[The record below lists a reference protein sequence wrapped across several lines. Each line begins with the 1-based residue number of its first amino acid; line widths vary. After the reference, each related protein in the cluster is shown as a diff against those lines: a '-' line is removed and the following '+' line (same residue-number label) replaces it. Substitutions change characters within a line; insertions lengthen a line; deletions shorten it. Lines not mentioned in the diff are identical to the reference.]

1 MEFIPTNLLKTGS
14 TTGYFPHEFHKIGLF
29 KISRKFLGD
38 IFDFSFP
45 TKLQATNIRVA
56 VLRKMTCLTK
66 FVKLLP
72 AKLIHI
78 ALKTIFMFECRCQ
91 LRCQDFLMARLK
103 LSYSLIASS
112 SWEAF
117 SKKRIPGI
125 DKTAANFLN
134 SRQISG
140 HYLLTNSFLS
150 FGNIYKYSAQIL
162 NTPFLQNSS
171 GQLLRLLAN
180 VFSSNTSAK
189 MFALPG

>member
-1 MEFIPTNLLKTGS
+1 MFDKICETFTSKVDSYCLKDNLHVWVS
-14 TTGYFPHEFHKIGLF
+14 MSVAMP
-29 KISRKFLGD
+29 RFLNG
-38 IFDFSFP
+38 P
-45 TKLQATNIRVA
+45 TKA
-56 VLRKMTCLTK
+56 
-66 FVKLLP
+66 
-72 AKLIHI
+72 
-78 ALKTIFMFECRCQ
+78 
-91 LRCQDFLMARLK
+91 FLF
-103 LSYSLIASS
+103 SYCYASS

-140 HYLLTNSFLS
+140 HYLLANSFLS